1 MATLRQPWK
10 IYLEQKEDIMSRA
23 ASEAQDFQP
32 GLDTS
37 SEELCPG
44 GPDCYNTRH
53 ALGATK
59 HCAFNNKIEV
69 PSGPTGTSG

>member
-1 MATLRQPWK
+1 MAALRQPWK
-10 IYLEQKEDIMSRA
+10 MYLEQKNDMMSEA

-32 GLDTS
+32 ALDAS
-37 SEELCPG
+37 SEQQCPG

-59 HCAFNNKIEV
+59 HCAFNSKVEV
-69 PSGPTGTSG
+69 PSAPTGTSG